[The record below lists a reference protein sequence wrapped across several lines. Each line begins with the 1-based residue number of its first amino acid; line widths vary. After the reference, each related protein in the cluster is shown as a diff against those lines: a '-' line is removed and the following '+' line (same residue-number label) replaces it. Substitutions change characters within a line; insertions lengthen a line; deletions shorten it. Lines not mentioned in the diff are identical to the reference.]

1 MDCNN
6 KNEKG
11 NEELKGHEHNCCH
24 NHEGKKVIDGHEH
37 NCCDNHNHDEKK
49 VIDVNEGIT
58 TFELGDELH
67 KFEDTDEVYSF
78 IN

>member
-11 NEELKGHEHNCCH
+11 NEELKGHEN
-24 NHEGKKVIDGHEH
+24 
-37 NCCDNHNHDEKK
+37 NCCDNHEEKK
-49 VIDVNEGIT
+49 IIDVNEGIS